1 MGTLITRL
9 ILLGLL
15 ALLAGLTPFFII
27 GAIRARDDETF
38 SDQRAYACLCCAGA
52 AVLMVLLGS

>member
-1 MGTLITRL
+1 MVEL

-15 ALLAGLTPFFII
+15 ALLAGMVPYFTI
-27 GAIRARDDETF
+27 GAIRAEDDETL

-52 AVLMVLLGS
+52 AVLLVLLTDVL

>member
-1 MGTLITRL
+1 MAEL

-15 ALLAGLTPFFII
+15 ALLARLVPYFTI
-27 GAIRARDDETF
+27 GAIRAKDDETL

-52 AVLMVLLGS
+52 AVLLALLL